1 MKFKSPQ
8 ILKLEYLRNKTFL
21 KRNRSSS
28 KKSSSTS
35 FILLIFSVCMT
46 CVRRHSKMYPI
57 CNIRL
62 SLLKR
67 EGPHMWRMCSKPN
80 YEVSAFIDELWKPC
94 NIRIL
99 KKWKKKKNAGDIII
113 LHMYTKN
120 HIHMRYSSWDTK
132 WDNFFCHFGPFFAF
146 YPSFPPPP
154 NKLENQNF

>member
-99 KKWKKKKNAGDIII
+99 KKWKKKKMLEISSFYTCTPKTTFIWGTVPEIRSETTFFVI
-113 LHMYTKN
+113 LG
-120 HIHMRYSSWDTK
+120 
-132 WDNFFCHFGPFFAF
+132 HFLPFTH
-146 YPSFPPPP
+146 PSPLLLT
-154 NKLENQNF
+154 N